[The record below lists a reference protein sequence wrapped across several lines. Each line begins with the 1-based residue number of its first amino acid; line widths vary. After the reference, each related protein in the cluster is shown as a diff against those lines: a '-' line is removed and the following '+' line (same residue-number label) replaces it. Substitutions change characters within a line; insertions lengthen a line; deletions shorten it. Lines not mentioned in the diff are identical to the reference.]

1 MVPAVHAIGD
11 QQEYNRKN
19 STMIDS
25 YELAMLPVTH
35 MLGQAD
41 PFDRYCKGLN
51 RLDESYRKVVN
62 NGIWLYQLHTYH
74 ALIGL
79 QFGEAA
85 QCAVR
90 DYQSAI
96 FAVHGGTGEA
106 IGSAMLMIEGA
117 LGVEEVLIQTEAGE
131 ISLPVEMN
139 VSLTLLLNDP
149 ASPDYVETVSQRE
162 VQIGQMGK
170 TVDWCLARC
179 LIAGR
184 DEIIRIFSPMLAHMN
199 LDINNGFSTGLAN

>member
-1 MVPAVHAIGD
+1 
-11 QQEYNRKN
+11 
-19 STMIDS
+19 MIDS

-51 RLDESYRKVVN
+51 RLDESYRNVVN

-74 ALIGL
+74 ALIGFY
-79 QFGEAA
+79 FGEEA
-85 QCAVR
+85 QCVVHDCQHAV
-90 DYQSAI
+90 
-96 FAVHGGTGEA
+96 FAAHGSTGLA
-106 IGSAMLMIEGA
+106 IGNAMLMIDGA
-117 LGVEEVLIQTEAGE
+117 LGMEEVSIQTEAGE
-131 ISLPVEMN
+131 ICLPIEMN

-162 VQIGQMGK
+162 AQIGQMGS

-184 DEIIRIFSPMLAHMN
+184 DEIISIFSPMLAHLD
-199 LDINNGFSTGLAN
+199 LDITGQRQSADQ

>member
-1 MVPAVHAIGD
+1 
-11 QQEYNRKN
+11 
-19 STMIDS
+19 MIDS

-41 PFDRYCKGLN
+41 PFDRYCKGMN
-51 RLDESYRKVVN
+51 RLDECYREVVN

-79 QFGEAA
+79 YFGEAA
-85 QCAVR
+85 QRAVH
-90 DYQSAI
+90 DYQRAV
-96 FAVHGGTGEA
+96 FAEYGGTGEA
-106 IGSAMLMIEGA
+106 IGNAMLMIDGA

-139 VSLTLLLNDP
+139 VSLTLLLHDP
-149 ASPDYVETVSQRE
+149 ASPDYVETASQRAA
-162 VQIGQMGK
+162 QIGRMGK
-170 TVDWCLARC
+170 MVDWCLARC

-184 DEIIRIFSPMLAHMN
+184 DEIMGIFSPMLAHMD
-199 LDINNGFSTGLAN
+199 LDIKNGFSAGLAID

>member
-1 MVPAVHAIGD
+1 
-11 QQEYNRKN
+11 
-19 STMIDS
+19 MIDS

-35 MLGQAD
+35 MLGRAD

-51 RLDESYRKVVN
+51 RLDESYRNVVN

-79 QFGEAA
+79 HFGEAA
-85 QCAVR
+85 QCAVH
-90 DYQSAI
+90 DYQH
-96 FAVHGGTGEA
+96 AVFTAHGGMGPA
-106 IGSAMLMIEGA
+106 IMNAMLMIDGA

-139 VSLTLLLNDP
+139 VSLALLLNDP
-149 ASPDYVETVSQRE
+149 ASPDYAETVSQRE
-162 VQIGQMGK
+162 AQIGQMGS

-179 LIAGR
+179 LMAGR
-184 DEIIRIFSPMLAHMN
+184 DEIVSIFSPMLAHMD
-199 LDINNGFSTGLAN
+199 LDINNGFSTGLVS

>member
-1 MVPAVHAIGD
+1 
-11 QQEYNRKN
+11 
-19 STMIDS
+19 MIDS

-51 RLDESYRKVVN
+51 RLDESYRNVVN

-79 QFGEAA
+79 YFGEEA
-85 QCAVR
+85 QCAVH
-90 DYQSAI
+90 DYQRAV
-96 FAVHGGTGEA
+96 FAAHGGTGQA
-106 IGSAMLMIEGA
+106 IRDAMLVIDGA
-117 LGVEEVLIQTEAGE
+117 LEVEEVLIQTVAGE

-149 ASPDYVETVSQRE
+149 ASPDYVETVSQR
-162 VQIGQMGK
+162 VAQISRMGR
-170 TVDWCLARC
+170 TVDWCMARC

-184 DEIIRIFSPMLAHMN
+184 DEIMSIFSPMLAHME
-199 LDINNGFSTGLAN
+199 LGIASQQQGAEQ